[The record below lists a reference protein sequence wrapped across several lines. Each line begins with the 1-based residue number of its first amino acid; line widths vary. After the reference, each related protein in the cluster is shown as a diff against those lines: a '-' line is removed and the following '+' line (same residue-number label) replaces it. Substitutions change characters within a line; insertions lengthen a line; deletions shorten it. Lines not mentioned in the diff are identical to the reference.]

1 MIAKDNKIDPVDI
14 EELNSLLNQKKSVMA
29 EIEEVT
35 VKDANRKKVN
45 QSKDQNTLPKDCVVK
60 IDLQSNN
67 TFVNILIY

>member
-1 MIAKDNKIDPVDI
+1 MIAKDPKLEKADID
-14 EELNSLLNQKKSVMA
+14 ELNSLLNLKKSIMA

-45 QSKDQNTLPKDCVVK
+45 QSKDQNNLPKDTTVK

-67 TFVNILIY
+67 TFVRY